1 MDIRPPAYRQ
11 HHPPLDSF
19 RVWSENQSY
28 GCSLPTSPS
37 SINFWREPLHAPRH
51 SEYQG
56 GASGRYPLISPI
68 GISVLQSF
76 GLQLPFDFVR
86 KLFTYE
92 RVARLSFPYP
102 SSRLMTPQIPRPA
115 PRAMTK
121 VCKTSTALLK
131 KSIFYV
137 PESFFYGFYDGNR
150 KAGMSWPPCA
160 AVDSGFSFQIFGCA
174 FLRLCVSRVSA
185 ALSASSF
192 TEWVSDLY
200 IKIRQ
205 IRRILN
211 LRPRPRQKPQI
222 PPPASA

>member
-1 MDIRPPAYRQ
+1 MSATPPPAISCFM
-11 HHPPLDSF
+11 PCDL
-19 RVWSENQSY
+19 
-28 GCSLPTSPS
+28 
-37 SINFWREPLHAPRH
+37 AP
-51 SEYQG
+51 G
-56 GASGRYPLISPI
+56 
-68 GISVLQSF
+68 
-76 GLQLPFDFVR
+76 
-86 KLFTYE
+86 
-92 RVARLSFPYP
+92 LSFPYP

-137 PESFFYGFYDGNR
+137 PESFLYGFYDGNR

-211 LRPRPRQKPQI
+211 LRPRPRHFVVPRGQPGRSECVLRVYLE
-222 PPPASA
+222 PVHSHERGDHRC

>member
-11 HHPPLDSF
+11 HHPSLDSF

-102 SSRLMTPQIPRPA
+102 SKRLITPQMPKPA
-115 PRAMTK
+115 PSAITR
-121 VCKTSTALLK
+121 VCNTSIAELKNSIKLL
-131 KSIFYV
+131 
-137 PESFFYGFYDGNR
+137 
-150 KAGMSWPPCA
+150 
-160 AVDSGFSFQIFGCA
+160 
-174 FLRLCVSRVSA
+174 SA
-185 ALSASSF
+185 ANAACP
-192 TEWVSDLY
+192 
-200 IKIRQ
+200 IKGHKK
-205 IRRILN
+205 RRSVYKL
-211 LRPRPRQKPQI
+211 PR
-222 PPPASA
+222 S

>member
-102 SSRLMTPQIPRPA
+102 SRRLITPHTATPA
-115 PRAMTK
+115 PIAVTT
-121 VCKTSTALLK
+121 VFNPVTADVK
-131 KSIFYV
+131 NAIFSYLV
-137 PESFFYGFYDGNR
+137 LSENLFFAKNKEHCF
-150 KAGMSWPPCA
+150 
-160 AVDSGFSFQIFGCA
+160 
-174 FLRLCVSRVSA
+174 
-185 ALSASSF
+185 LSAKLLYLWTSCPNVPIQLYPGKSPRIQRLHLPLSF
-192 TEWVSDLY
+192 L
-200 IKIRQ
+200 
-205 IRRILN
+205 
-211 LRPRPRQKPQI
+211 
-222 PPPASA
+222 

>member
-102 SSRLMTPQIPRPA
+102 SKRLITPQMPKPA
-115 PRAMTK
+115 PSAITR
-121 VCKTSTALLK
+121 VCNTSIAELKNSIKLL
-131 KSIFYV
+131 
-137 PESFFYGFYDGNR
+137 
-150 KAGMSWPPCA
+150 
-160 AVDSGFSFQIFGCA
+160 
-174 FLRLCVSRVSA
+174 SA
-185 ALSASSF
+185 ANAACP
-192 TEWVSDLY
+192 
-200 IKIRQ
+200 IKRHKK
-205 IRRILN
+205 RRSVL
-211 LRPRPRQKPQI
+211 
-222 PPPASA
+222 

>member
-1 MDIRPPAYRQ
+1 MMFCGLLLY
-11 HHPPLDSF
+11 
-19 RVWSENQSY
+19 QSWA
-28 GCSLPTSPS
+28 L
-37 SINFWREPLHAPRH
+37 AP
-51 SEYQG
+51 G
-56 GASGRYPLISPI
+56 
-68 GISVLQSF
+68 
-76 GLQLPFDFVR
+76 
-86 KLFTYE
+86 
-92 RVARLSFPYP
+92 LSFPYP

-150 KAGMSWPPCA
+150 KAGMSWPPCM

-174 FLRLCVSRVSA
+174 FLRLCVSPVSL